1 MLNSLYIK
9 NYRNLKELKIDSLGQ
24 VNLITGKNN
33 TGKSSIL
40 EAISIYATKGSG
52 GFILQAQEK
61 RGESFPPT
69 DVAIDPN
76 GLEKNIRSIA
86 SMFFNRE
93 IKFGI
98 QNAIIIGENTDI
110 EKLFAEDSYAN
121 LDTAIIINFV
131 KYIEELRKDI
141 NGNTFT
147 SPQIIDNPAE
157 QLYDNKLGLVIS
169 ATGNYSKFF
178 PLDDNNFTNIFR
190 RDISS
195 NTAKIQFIMSGS
207 IVRANNGILFDNI
220 IKKNQEK
227 YVIDALK
234 IIGQNVEKI
243 AFVMDE
249 SSVRK
254 ERIAVIKLSNHNE
267 MIPLKSMGD
276 GINRI
281 LTIILALINCENGYL
296 LIDEFE
302 NGLHY
307 SVQEKLWKIIFKL
320 ADELNIQVFATT
332 HSRDCISSFS
342 KVLNDSQYTV
352 KGKLIRLD
360 NINDTIKSV
369 EFTTDELQV
378 ISEQYI
384 EVR

>member
-369 EFTTDELQV
+369 EYDANELE
-378 ISEQYI
+378 IAYKRAI